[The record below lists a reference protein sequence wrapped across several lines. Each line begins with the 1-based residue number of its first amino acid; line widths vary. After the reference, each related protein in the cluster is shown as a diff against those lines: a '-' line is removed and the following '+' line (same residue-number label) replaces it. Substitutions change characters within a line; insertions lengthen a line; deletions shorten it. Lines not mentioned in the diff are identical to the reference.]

1 MIALLF
7 YGTSHE
13 KMPEFPSFSLL
24 CPSLENTSY
33 LSSCYGHTR
42 GWQRSRLCLKKD
54 AAKAANHRIQRKNK
68 IVVVIGIR
76 KMWKPSIFRGF
87 ASILFHSA
95 CVKSFRKSANFSFP
109 WKLLKFV
116 EWICKISGKFRG
128 NCIFSAFHIPHTVE
142 TGFSLSQHALVET
155 KSGDIFFLG
164 REGKTFFILTFP
176 QPVETAVENCTFSVQ
191 FCGYAK
197 LPRIIPP
204 ISTVQTSWKIKVPSG
219 VTLAANVLDDILYQL
234 L

>member
-7 YGTSHE
+7 YGTFHE
-13 KMPEFPSFSLL
+13 KMPEFPSFSSL
-24 CPSLENTSY
+24 CPSLENTFY
-33 LSSCYGHTR
+33 LSSRYGHTR
-42 GWQRSRLCLKKD
+42 GWQRSRLYLKKD

-68 IVVVIGIR
+68 IVVVIEIR

-95 CVKSFRKSANFSFP
+95 CVKSFRKSANFPFL

-142 TGFSLSQHALVET
+142 IGFPLSQHTLVET
-155 KSGDIFFLG
+155 KSGDIFFQG
-164 REGKTFFILTFP
+164 WEGKTFFILTFP
-176 QPVETAVENCTFSVQ
+176 QSVETTVENRTFSVQ

-197 LPRIIPP
+197 LARIIPQFP
-204 ISTVQTSWKIKVPSG
+204 LCKLRGKSKYHQ
-219 VTLAANVLDDILYQL
+219 A
-234 L
+234 

>member
-1 MIALLF
+1 
-7 YGTSHE
+7 
-13 KMPEFPSFSLL
+13 
-24 CPSLENTSY
+24 
-33 LSSCYGHTR
+33 
-42 GWQRSRLCLKKD
+42 
-54 AAKAANHRIQRKNK
+54 
-68 IVVVIGIR
+68 
-76 KMWKPSIFRGF
+76 MWKPSIFRGF

-95 CVKSFRKSANFSFP
+95 CVKSFRKSANFPFP

-128 NCIFSAFHIPHTVE
+128 NCIFSVFHIPHTVE

-155 KSGDIFFLG
+155 KSGDLFFLG
-164 REGKTFFILTFP
+164 REGKTFFIPTFP
-176 QPVETAVENCTFSVQ
+176 QPVETAVENRTFSVQ

-197 LPRIIPP
+197 LARIISP
-204 ISTVQTSWKIKVPSG
+204 ISTVQTSWKTKVPSG

>member
-1 MIALLF
+1 MAR
-7 YGTSHE
+7 HE
-13 KMPEFPSFSLL
+13 KCLNFHPFLYPVLLSRTPSV
-24 CPSLENTSY
+24 CPRTMD
-33 LSSCYGHTR
+33 TAR
-42 GWQRSRLCLKKD
+42 GWQRSRLYLKKD

-95 CVKSFRKSANFSFP
+95 CVKSFRKSANFPFP

-116 EWICKISGKFRG
+116 EWICKISGEIRG
-128 NCIFSAFHIPHTVE
+128 NCIFPTFHIPHPVE
-142 TGFSLSQHALVET
+142 TGFSLFQHTLVET

-164 REGKTFFILTFP
+164 WEGKTFFNLTFP
-176 QPVETAVENCTFSVQ
+176 QSVETAVENCIFPVQ

-197 LPRIIPP
+197 LA
-204 ISTVQTSWKIKVPSG
+204 PSFPQFPLCKLRG
-219 VTLAANVLDDILYQL
+219 KPKYDQA
-234 L
+234 

>member
-7 YGTSHE
+7 YGKPR
-13 KMPEFPSFSLL
+13 KMPEFPSFSSF
-24 CPSLENTSY
+24 CPSLENTFC
-33 LSSCYGHTR
+33 LSLYWRHTR
-42 GWQRSRLCLKKD
+42 GWQRSRLYLKKD
-54 AAKAANHRIQRKNK
+54 AAKAANHRIQRKNR

-95 CVKSFRKSANFSFP
+95 CVKSFRKSANFPFP

-116 EWICKISGKFRG
+116 EWICKISGEFRG
-128 NCIFSAFHIPHTVE
+128 NCILPAFHIPHAVE
-142 TGFSLSQHALVET
+142 TGFPLFQHALVET

-164 REGKTFFILTFP
+164 WGGKTFFILTFP
-176 QPVETAVENCTFSVQ
+176 QSVETAVENCIFPVQ

-197 LPRIIPP
+197 L
-204 ISTVQTSWKIKVPSG
+204 TPSFSQFPLCKLRG
-219 VTLAANVLDDILYQL
+219 KPKYDQA
-234 L
+234 

>member
-1 MIALLF
+1 
-7 YGTSHE
+7 
-13 KMPEFPSFSLL
+13 MPEFPSFPSA
-24 CPSLENTSY
+24 CPSLENTFY
-33 LSSCYGHTR
+33 LSSRYGHTR
-42 GWQRSRLCLKKD
+42 GWQRSRLYLKKD

-68 IVVVIGIR
+68 IIVVIGIR

-95 CVKSFRKSANFSFP
+95 CVKNFRKSANFPFP

-128 NCIFSAFHIPHTVE
+128 NGIFSGFHIPHTVE

-155 KSGDIFFLG
+155 KSGDIFFSGTG
-164 REGKTFFILTFP
+164 RENFFILTFP
-176 QPVETAVENCTFSVQ
+176 QPVETAVENCIFSVQ

-197 LPRIIPP
+197 LARIISP
-204 ISTVQTSWKIKVPSG
+204 ISTVQTSWKINVPSG

>member
-13 KMPEFPSFSLL
+13 KMPEFPSFPSS

-33 LSSCYGHTR
+33 LSSCCGHTR
-42 GWQRSRLCLKKD
+42 GWQRSRLYLKKD

-95 CVKSFRKSANFSFP
+95 CVKSFRKSANFPFP

-116 EWICKISGKFRG
+116 EWICKISGEFRG
-128 NCIFSAFHIPHTVE
+128 NCIFPTFHIPHPVE
-142 TGFSLSQHALVET
+142 TGFSLFQHALVET
-155 KSGDIFFLG
+155 KFGDIFFLG
-164 REGKTFFILTFP
+164 WEGKTFFILTFP
-176 QPVETAVENCTFSVQ
+176 QSVETAVENCIFPVQ

-197 LPRIIPP
+197 LAPIISP
-204 ISTVQTSWKIKVPSG
+204 ISTVQTSWKTKVPSG